1 MNKIRELFS
10 PLSYTIYALIGTL
23 LEQGALIVIVRWW
36 LPQLDVHISW
46 WVTGILMFLLLM
58 YSVYT
63 YVMGRRALLKKSP
76 VYPDT
81 IIGSEGVV
89 ATPLDP
95 TGYVKVKGELWKATS
110 GSNLA
115 IGEKIVVTKIDG
127 IRLLVVPEARKTK
140 EL

>member
-1 MNKIRELFS
+1 M
-10 PLSYTIYALIGTL
+10 IGTL
-23 LEQGALIVIVRWW
+23 LEQGALLIIVHWW
-36 LPQLDVHISW
+36 LPQMDIHISW

-63 YVMGRRALLKKSP
+63 YIMGRRALLKKSP

-95 TGYVKVKGELWKATS
+95 TGYVKVRGELWKATAE
-110 GSNLA
+110 SNLE
-115 IGEKIVVTKIDG
+115 IGEKIIVTKIDG
-127 IRLLVVPEARKTK
+127 IRLLVISEARKTK